1 MLNESSNRFDIV
13 VIGSGIAGLSHI
25 LYSHEFFSNL
35 PIKPTTAIIC
45 KGRLKDTNT
54 YWAQGGIAGVT
65 LPSDNTQNHLEDT
78 LLAGNFMNNKEIV
91 KKVVNAAPELINDL
105 IKWGVSFDKNEI
117 GELLVTKE
125 GGHSHHRILH
135 HKDETGKNIQEALIK
150 CLPNTLNIF
159 ENHLAHDITIDD
171 HGAFHI
177 SLINKKENN
186 SHMVASRVIIA
197 TGGVGML
204 FENTTNAEIATGDG
218 LFLAHSVGA
227 TTSNLSFIQFHPTG
241 LFNPGEK
248 SFLITEALRG
258 EGAVLRNLH
267 GEPFMHKY
275 DTRKELAPRDV
286 VTMSIFKEII
296 LQNIDHVLLDCTMI
310 SFEKW
315 KYHFPNIFEKCMS
328 IDINPLIQPIPVI
341 PVQHYLCGG
350 IDSNE
355 NGMTS
360 VRNLYAIGEV
370 ANTGLHGSN
379 RLASNSLLEGL
390 AFGKFSA
397 KEISNNFDK
406 EWKSNNSVAQHK
418 KFIKSLDKKLLQRLV
433 SACMGVIKNDKDLIK
448 TKYEIENHFNDSK
461 YTDIRWEDIETNM
474 MFSTSK
480 LIIDDAIKQSKNTGV
495 FFKIY
500 NRY

>member
-1 MLNESSNRFDIV
+1 MLNQSSNRFDIV

-35 PIKPTTAIIC
+35 SANPSMALVC
-45 KGRLKDTNT
+45 KSRLQDTNT

-65 LPSDNTQNHLEDT
+65 LPTDNTQNHIEDT
-78 LLAGNFMNNKEIV
+78 LLAGNFMNNEEIV

-105 IKWGVSFDKNEI
+105 IRWGVSFDKNEK
-117 GELLVTKE
+117 GELIVTKE

-135 HKDETGKNIQEALIK
+135 HKDETGKSIQQTLIK
-150 CLPNTLNIF
+150 NLPNDINVF
-159 ENHLAHDITIDD
+159 ENHLAYEINIDD

-186 SHMVASRVIIA
+186 YQIVASQVVIA

-204 FENTTNAEIATGDG
+204 FDNTTNAEIATGDG

-258 EGAVLRNLH
+258 EGAVLRNLR
-267 GEPFMHKY
+267 GELFMHNY

-286 VTMSIFKEII
+286 VTMSIFKEMI

-310 SFEKW
+310 SHDKW
-315 KYHFPNIFEKCMS
+315 KHHFPNIFEKCMS
-328 IDINPLIQPIPVI
+328 IGINPLIQPIPVI

-406 EWKSNNSVAQHK
+406 EWKFNNRTTQHK
-418 KFIKSLDKKLLQRLV
+418 NFIKSLDKKLLQKLM
-433 SACMGVIKNDKDLIK
+433 STSMGVIKNDKELIK
-448 TKYEIENHFNDSK
+448 TKFEIENHFNDSN
-461 YTDIRWEDIETNM
+461 YTGFRWEVIETNM

-500 NRY
+500 N